1 MKETKIA
8 KENIDIE
15 KNFMSRCT
23 EGCEDSLKICQTHK
37 QTCQRW
43 LEFLGD
49 FDYSVVSKF
58 NFDKVVEYGDKIK
71 DLKQAIKLYKG
82 AGI

>member
-8 KENIDIE
+8 KENVALYNTYNSEAWKHLMIGFASCYE
-15 KNFMSRCT
+15 
-23 EGCEDSLKICQTHK
+23 HK

-43 LEFLGD
+43 LEFLEE
-49 FDYSVVSKF
+49 FKWIKTNTL
-58 NFDKVVEYGDKIK
+58 NFLEIMKKK
-71 DLKQAIKLYKG
+71 RDLKQAIKLYDD